1 MALPIDEFVLDGYVR
16 SQWIA
21 FFTLWILWGLVYA
34 IRFIFQ
40 TDRPGPGPGPAP
52 AADTTVETGGN
63 AAAGA
68 SVKKTFVYHGGLRGR
83 LDNAHRVLFENTL
96 LLLSVLVLNT
106 VASGSTR
113 AVYIL
118 TWIYF
123 AFTVVY
129 AFTEIGL
136 EHRFIRFIFSLVFFG
151 VTLAIGGLA
160 FSHGFY

>member
-1 MALPIDEFVLDGYVR
+1 MALPIDEFLLDGYVR

-40 TDRPGPGPGPAP
+40 SDKPGPAP
-52 AADTTVETGGN
+52 ENTVESGGDPATGTTT
-63 AAAGA
+63 
-68 SVKKTFVYHGGLRGR
+68 KKPYIYRGGLRSR

-106 VASGSTR
+106 VASASTR

-123 AFTVVY
+123 AFTIVY

-136 EHRFIRFIFSLVFFG
+136 EHRFIRFIFSLIFFG

-160 FSHGFY
+160 FSQGFYNDF